1 MKTRILAGAQLAV
14 GLMLAF
20 DAPAQDHS
28 QHQMPAPTTQ
38 NPQYQ
43 TPAAAAQNDLPHQ
56 QPKSQAKPTAGSKAK
71 SAAEQ
76 PALPE
81 PQVSQKVVNHA
92 AMGHGVPE
100 QQPAARADHAA
111 MSHDMPRPADQPV
124 TPIPVLTDADRAAA
138 IPPPA
143 DHPAHDNTIQ
153 SFVLIDR
160 LEWVDADEGRGME
173 WEGQAWIGTDH
184 NKLWLRSEGER
195 ISGDTEDADLEMLY
209 GLSIAPWWDVVAG
222 VRHHFEPG
230 GSQDLAVFGVMG
242 VAPYKFELA
251 ASVYVGD
258 SGYIG
263 ARLEA
268 EYETLLTNRLIL
280 QPAIEVNIHG
290 QDDES
295 HGNGSGLGTVEVG
308 LRLRYEFTR
317 QLAPYVGLV
326 HERTYG
332 RTADFRRNEGQ
343 DINDT
348 HVVAGLRIWF

>member
-1 MKTRILAGAQLAV
+1 MKMRILAVTPLVA

-20 DAPAQDHS
+20 EAAAQDHS
-28 QHQMPAPTTQ
+28 QHQMPAPIAQ
-38 NPQYQ
+38 DHPQHQ
-43 TPAAAAQNDLPHQ
+43 APAAQN
-56 QPKSQAKPTAGSKAK
+56 PKPGAEVKP
-71 SAAEQ
+71 AAEQ
-76 PALPE
+76 PALAE
-81 PQVSQKVVNHA
+81 QQGSQKVVNHA
-92 AMGHGVPE
+92 PE
-100 QQPAARADHAA
+100 QQPAASVDHAA
-111 MSHDMPRPADQPV
+111 MGHDMQRPADQPV
-124 TPIPVLTDADRAAA
+124 APIPVLTDADRAAA

-153 SFVLIDR
+153 TFLLIDR
-160 LEWVDADEGRGME
+160 LEWVDADEGHGME
-173 WEGQAWIGTDH
+173 WEGQAWIGTDY

-195 ISGDTEDADLEMLY
+195 INGDTEDADLEVLY
-209 GLSIAPWWDVVAG
+209 GRSIAPWWDVVAG

-268 EYETLLTNRLIL
+268 EYEILLTNRLIL

-290 QDDES
+290 RDDES
-295 HGNGSGLGTVEVG
+295 HGNGSGLGTVEAG

-317 QLAPYVGLV
+317 QLAPYVGIV
-326 HERTYG
+326 DERAYG
-332 RTADFRRNEGQ
+332 GTADFRRDEGQ

-348 HVVAGLRIWF
+348 HFVAGLRIWF